1 MSSINN
7 NYIILLFF
15 KTTQDWWNSN
25 SFASY
30 YRMWNVVV
38 HDWLYAYIY
47 RDAIYLLGDKYR
59 SVAAT
64 GVFLLSAVVH
74 EYILGL
80 TFRFLYPAL
89 FFMFGGV
96 GCKFFFSFYVF
107 CYSVIQHIQHTSGK
121 TFFCRVTAHQ
131 VRLAENTPFRKQ
143 AWI

>member
-7 NYIILLFF
+7 NYIIILFF

-96 GCKFFFSFYVF
+96 GCKFFFYFMFLLF
-107 CYSVIQHIQHTSGK
+107 CYPAYSAYLRK
-121 TFFCRVTAHQ
+121 NFFCRVTAHQ
-131 VRLAENTPFRKQ
+131 VRLTENTPFRKQ

>member
-1 MSSINN
+1 
-7 NYIILLFF
+7 
-15 KTTQDWWNSN
+15 
-25 SFASY
+25 
-30 YRMWNVVV
+30 MWNVVV

-96 GCKFFFSFYVF
+96 GCEFFFYFMF
-107 CYSVIQHIQHTSGK
+107 FVILLSSIFSIPQEK

-131 VRLAENTPFRKQ
+131 VRLTENTPFRKQ